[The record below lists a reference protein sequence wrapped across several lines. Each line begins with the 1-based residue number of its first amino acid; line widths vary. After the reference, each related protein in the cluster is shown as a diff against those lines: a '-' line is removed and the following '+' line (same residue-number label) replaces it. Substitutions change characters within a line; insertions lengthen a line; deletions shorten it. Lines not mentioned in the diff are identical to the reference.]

1 MYILTD
7 QNDRTLY
14 IGVTGDL
21 PRRLREHRNGEI
33 AGFSKT
39 YHLHKLIYYE
49 DYADVTVAIAREKQ
63 LKGWT
68 RRKKDLLIKQKNPDL
83 DDWAEGVLYGTW
95 GG

>member
-83 DDWAEGVLYGTW
+83 DDLAEGVLYGTW